1 MRRYQ
6 AGVVPSGTAIIVA
19 VILLASLASVLS
31 KPTIYKRNNNDKL
44 EPVLVPVSSTVIP
57 LPVYK
62 VAYGLGVGGN
72 DKLSK
77 PSGPTKLITVNK
89 KKALTKPEWT
99 DGSTDGRRGRS
110 IVKKL

>member
-1 MRRYQ
+1 MRCCK
-6 AGVVPSGTAIIVA
+6 AGVIPMGTTMIVA
-19 VILLASLASVLS
+19 VLLLASVMSVLS

-62 VAYGLGVGGN
+62 VAYGLGVGGA

-89 KKALTKPEWT
+89 KKAQIKSDWIE
-99 DGSTDGRRGRS
+99 GSTDGRRGRS